1 MSRLITVALD
11 SWKKQLKSPAFWLV
25 VFMPIIMMAISG
37 AITYFSADDGIK
49 DTYIVA
55 EDEIGAYFKESPG
68 YKIKTKDEARKAM
81 EDKDIGSFAEIKEE
95 DGSLLVKYH
104 TRDLNGQEIAAFN
117 AILREVQ
124 NSINIKRAGLR
135 EDKLKILE
143 RKPSFKLVEEEGG
156 ESFIMYG
163 AYFALVFYM
172 YMMLIMYSNIL
183 VVEIS
188 TEKGSKMIEFIF
200 SSVKAGVYFAGKI
213 FGNFLAV
220 ITQTAIYAILAVL
233 AYFGAERYG
242 LFEKF
247 NIDLG
252 TLLGDINVLMLI
264 ELISLV
270 ILSLLIYM
278 ILAAMLGSLAKKQ
291 EDAGKVGTPLILVIV
306 FAFVIALTFMGK
318 EETLLIKVL
327 SYLPFVSVFFMPMR
341 LIKGSVGLGYGLISI
356 LIMLVSIVLAY
367 KIASRIYKKNI
378 LNYSSNS
385 LMKKIFRRK

>member
-1 MSRLITVALD
+1 MSRFITVALD

-37 AITYFSADDGIK
+37 AITYFTADDGIK

-55 EDEIGAYFKESPG
+55 EDEIGSYFKESPG
-68 YKIKTKDEARKAM
+68 YKLKTKDEARKAM
-81 EDKDIGSFAEIKEE
+81 KDKDIGSFAEIKEE
-95 DGSLLVKYH
+95 DGSLSVKYH

-278 ILAAMLGSLAKKQ
+278 ILAGMLGSLAKKQ
-291 EDAGKVGTPLILVIV
+291 EDAGKVGTPLMLVIV

>member
-95 DGSLLVKYH
+95 DGSLSVKYH

-183 VVEIS
+183 VVEIA

>member
-55 EDEIGAYFKESPG
+55 EDEIGAYFKESSG

-95 DGSLLVKYH
+95 DGSLSVKYH

-172 YMMLIMYSNIL
+172 YMILIMYSNIL
-183 VVEIS
+183 VVEIA

-252 TLLGDINVLMLI
+252 SLLGDINVLMLI